1 MSTKYLRTKSHIIFM
16 ANKRLGGQRKKEM
29 AREVVEWGRVGG
41 KAIRILNLMY
51 AANCA

>member
-1 MSTKYLRTKSHIIFM
+1 M
-16 ANKRLGGQRKKEM
+16 ANKRLGGQRKKKRDGKRGKE
-29 AREVVEWGRVGG
+29 VGG